1 MKRAYLIARQ
11 EYIKY
16 VTRRGFLISVLLFP
30 VWIGLVAF
38 LPTALQR
45 AAPSRVFTIIDRAG
59 GYEAAVAEEIARSD
73 TSSMLSALAGYARA
87 NVDMDGLR
95 AAEPEVAGALDN
107 PDDGRRIDAF
117 RSSGGALAMLARM
130 ARFVKAGAPPFRPP
144 VPQFRLVPAPQELVQ
159 VPADSFADLTRDYLT
174 SARLV
179 PFNGVNETLFAIA
192 VLFRFHSYA

>member
-59 GYEAAVAEEIARSD
+59 G
-73 TSSMLSALAGYARA
+73 
-87 NVDMDGLR
+87 
-95 AAEPEVAGALDN
+95 
-107 PDDGRRIDAF
+107 
-117 RSSGGALAMLARM
+117 
-130 ARFVKAGAPPFRPP
+130 
-144 VPQFRLVPAPQELVQ
+144 
-159 VPADSFADLTRDYLT
+159 
-174 SARLV
+174 
-179 PFNGVNETLFAIA
+179 
-192 VLFRFHSYA
+192 